1 MAGRY
6 AARRRNMNGVDSIQ
20 IAAAGAPQAWVSGAG
35 LGATLRR
42 PSMIAILWAAALV
55 HVGLTAAELPARA
68 GRFDFS
74 IYYAS
79 ALALRQN
86 LNPYRINLARIG
98 APLGLET
105 APIEHAT
112 DPPAFLVCFEPLTLL
127 PVRAAYWVW
136 IALNLAALLAAL
148 RLLLGAPSGIDS
160 RLGLALGALALLY
173 PPVGDHFFWAQNKLL
188 VLLLLVLMA
197 RWMQQRRDA
206 AAGLTL
212 AVAGLW
218 RGFPFILV
226 GYLVLGR
233 RWRALGF
240 AMAGTAAGAVVTVA
254 IAGVPASVGF
264 LSMGLRE
271 ATLQRF
277 MAEPI
282 NLALS
287 AFVSQILWYGAL
299 ALNLTAGTGFEA
311 LRLCAIGLAELGLLA
326 ATVGATARRAAEG
339 DPELGAFDLWVV
351 ASVMLAPTA
360 WVHYFVLMLL
370 PFAGMV
376 AAAQRRS
383 ASGRALWMAA
393 GSYLMIAASMDLR
406 GRFGPHS
413 TSAIFI
419 AAAEGGF
426 VSLAMA
432 YASVYWFM
440 SDDQRPAHL

>member
-1 MAGRY
+1 GRARRERVARGAGGRCELPDDRGRDGGGLGAAGRDFGVAQAGSGGTRLGIDARRVRRRLLVRSRRMAGRY

-233 RWRALGF
+233 RWRAL
-240 AMAGTAAGAVVTVA
+240 
-254 IAGVPASVGF
+254 
-264 LSMGLRE
+264 
-271 ATLQRF
+271 
-277 MAEPI
+277 
-282 NLALS
+282 
-287 AFVSQILWYGAL
+287 
-299 ALNLTAGTGFEA
+299 
-311 LRLCAIGLAELGLLA
+311 
-326 ATVGATARRAAEG
+326 
-339 DPELGAFDLWVV
+339 
-351 ASVMLAPTA
+351 
-360 WVHYFVLMLL
+360 
-370 PFAGMV
+370 
-376 AAAQRRS
+376 
-383 ASGRALWMAA
+383 
-393 GSYLMIAASMDLR
+393 
-406 GRFGPHS
+406 
-413 TSAIFI
+413 
-419 AAAEGGF
+419 
-426 VSLAMA
+426 
-432 YASVYWFM
+432 
-440 SDDQRPAHL
+440 